1 MKYCR
6 FCGKELVE
14 DQCDCLEFRRA
25 NAPEGGKRRL
35 FRDPLLIP
43 SFKVN
48 VKSVSGFI
56 SSIRDLSG
64 MSEASSSAGDPFEY
78 NVPIVPDCI
87 EPEKDEV
94 VVKQYNIAR
103 LRTRLKFMKA
113 EGRLMV
119 TTHRLL
125 FRAAGTSLTGNLLQE
140 HQYKLDD
147 ISGVELHKDYKFS
160 LMNLLG
166 SLLLLVLGYFLIG
179 RQIMPEKI
187 NGFTT
192 FMCVL
197 TGLLGMVPTFVV
209 YKRFWLKLL
218 CAFLSV
224 TLLSAIAYTG
234 WFAELLMYLALIIF
248 AMNMIIV
255 CFVPNLV
262 IKIKASGGG
271 DALVV
276 GSQKTIFSRQTGDD
290 YSGFTEVMPWEDTV
304 MAINELGTII
314 DDLKNHSD
322 HAVDKWTQQ

>member
-1 MKYCR
+1 M
-6 FCGKELVE
+6 
-14 DQCDCLEFRRA
+14 
-25 NAPEGGKRRL
+25 
-35 FRDPLLIP
+35 
-43 SFKVN
+43 
-48 VKSVSGFI
+48 
-56 SSIRDLSG
+56 
-64 MSEASSSAGDPFEY
+64 
-78 NVPIVPDCI
+78 
-87 EPEKDEV
+87 

-103 LRTRLKFMKA
+103 LRTRLKLMKS

-119 TTHRLL
+119 TTHRIL
-125 FRAAGTSLTGNLLQE
+125 FRATGTSLTGNLLQE

-160 LMNLLG
+160 LMNLLC
-166 SLLLLVLGYFLIG
+166 SLLLLVAGYFLIG

-192 FMCVL
+192 FVCIL
-197 TGLLGMVPTFVV
+197 TGILGLVPTFVV

-224 TLLSAIAYTG
+224 TILFAIVYTG
-234 WFAELLMYLALIIF
+234 WFTELLLILSLIIF
-248 AMNMIIV
+248 LINMIIV

-276 GSQKTIFSRQTGDD
+276 GSQKTLFSRRTGDD

-322 HAVDKWTQQ
+322 HAVDKWIQQ